1 MSKYAG
7 QFEYVSPGTGVEQAG
22 ACEFSFDERT
32 ATLVPAEGSPLAF
45 DLGDIDTLEAGEWD
59 VRLTL
64 YSGPTLTLR
73 RFGKA
78 LSDFAR
84 ELLDAYRGRLVQCLL
99 VSDLNEVARFNA
111 RVQLQSPDR
120 ACAGPAEIRLY
131 ESNLAVLPDAAAG
144 FQWRLA
150 DLAPVEFDETNYAVV
165 FVCGRAADRR
175 PPREADGRAGRASAG
190 PHRRSQRTHRSHTSR
205 AVPVPRAGP
214 VQAGGQSA
222 A

>member
-7 QFEYVSPGTGVEQAG
+7 QFEYVSPGKGVEHAG

-32 ATLVPAEGSPLAF
+32 ATLVPAEGPPLAF
-45 DLGDIDTLEAGEWD
+45 DLGDIDTLEAGDWD

-99 VSDLNEVARFNA
+99 VSDLNEVARFDG
-111 RVQLQSPDR
+111 RVQLRVAGSRLRGPGGDSPLREQS
-120 ACAGPAEIRLY
+120 G
-131 ESNLAVLPDAAAG
+131 
-144 FQWRLA
+144 
-150 DLAPVEFDETNYAVV
+150 
-165 FVCGRAADRR
+165 R
-175 PPREADGRAGRASAG
+175 PPRRGGGVSVAAGRPRGRRVRRGQLRRGLLVLRASG
-190 PHRRSQRTHRSHTSR
+190 
-205 AVPVPRAGP
+205 
-214 VQAGGQSA
+214 
-222 A
+222 